1 MNGLKLEIYANYACR
16 EVAFLKNRASF
27 YFVAGLIVLAIIGI
41 VSRFIA
47 SPTSFLTSIFV
58 FLIIGFGIFFL
69 VRRFY
74 GASPQRRERNAFK
87 KAAKRSKK
95 RLQQKDTRKPSSKT
109 ISGNVSSIKRAANK
123 PKSTTHLT
131 VIEGR
136 KGKKKKRA
144 SY

>member
-1 MNGLKLEIYANYACR
+1 M
-16 EVAFLKNRASF
+16 AFLKNQASF

-47 SPTSFLTSIFV
+47 SPTSFLTNIFV

-74 GASPQRRERNAFK
+74 GAGPQKREQHAFK

-109 ISGNVSSIKRAANK
+109 ISGNVSSFKRTSTK
-123 PKSTTHLT
+123 PKSATHLT